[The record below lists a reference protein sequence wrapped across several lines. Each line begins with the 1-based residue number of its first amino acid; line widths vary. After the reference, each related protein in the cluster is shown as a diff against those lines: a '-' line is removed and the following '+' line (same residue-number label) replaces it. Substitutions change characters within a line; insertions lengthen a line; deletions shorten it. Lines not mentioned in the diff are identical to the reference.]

1 MNPTSWL
8 AQVPEQFPATITP
21 LVSAL
26 VSALAAVAVLAW
38 AWREDREPWL
48 GWLIVSWLVWVGR
61 YAIGM
66 MPSGVWPFGDWVSQ
80 GLQPVPVFLL
90 RDFAFVMAMAHLGAR
105 PLLTLW
111 GVSLLP
117 VLAIAVGAAA
127 GQPTPVWAA
136 HYIYLAHGLLWLT
149 GAVVVGTSVRL
160 HGRVR
165 LLAAAGL
172 AVHALVVGAVPWAQD
187 QGIWR
192 TIGLGLSSVVH
203 LSVALGVGIGV
214 HQRLLDQR
222 ELAELRVARALEY
235 VVRGMVPMCAY
246 CRSVRSADGGWTTL
260 EAFVGESTEAPV
272 LEVRC
277 PDCAA
282 RV

>member
-1 MNPTSWL
+1 MNAASL
-8 AQVPEQFPATITP
+8 FEQLPQRLPATITP

-48 GWLIVSWLVWVGR
+48 GWLIVSWLVWAGR
-61 YAIGM
+61 YVIGM
-66 MPSGVWPFGDWVSQ
+66 LPSEIWPFGDWVSQ

-90 RDFAFVMAMAHLGAR
+90 RDFAFVMALVHLGAHQVR
-105 PLLTLW
+105 TVW

-117 VLAIAVGAAA
+117 LLAIAVGAAV
-127 GQPTPVWAA
+127 GQSTPVWAGP
-136 HYIYLAHGLLWLT
+136 YIYLGHGLLWLA
-149 GAVVVGTSVRL
+149 GAMVVGTSVRL

-172 AVHALVVGAVPWAQD
+172 AVHAVIVGLVPFQSEQQVWNA
-187 QGIWR
+187 
-192 TIGLGLSSVVH
+192 IGLGFSSVVH

-260 EAFVGESTEAPV
+260 EAFVGERTESPV

-282 RV
+282 RA